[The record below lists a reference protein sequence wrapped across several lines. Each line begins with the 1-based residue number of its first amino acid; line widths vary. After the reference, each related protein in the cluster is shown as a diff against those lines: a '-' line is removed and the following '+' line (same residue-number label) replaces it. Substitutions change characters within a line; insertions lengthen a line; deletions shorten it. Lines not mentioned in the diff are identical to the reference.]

1 MMAHGTGAA
10 DWGDE
15 QDNAISWPLLGRILR
30 YARPYR
36 KLIVFTLL
44 LVLVSASLSLIPP
57 LLIKQLIDG
66 AIPSGDRT
74 QLVILAAA
82 MIAIPVVTGL
92 VQVAQNWG
100 NTIIGQ
106 RMMHDVRRQLYSHVL
121 RMPLSF
127 FTATRSGE
135 IMTRLTN
142 DVNGVQQVVTTSFT
156 NVMTNTVTVAT
167 TVGVMVWLDWRLAI
181 VALIALP
188 AFIFPT
194 QQFGNLRFR
203 AGRRAQAAL
212 GEMTMIV
219 QEKLNISG
227 AMLVKTFGR
236 EQREEREFDVASA
249 EVMKEQVSQ
258 SMVGRWFFMIV
269 TLYGAVAPAMVYGYG
284 GWLVINGDML
294 IGEVV
299 AFVFLVNRLFG
310 PVSQLFSV
318 HVDIAGSFALFE
330 RIFDYLDMEPSIAER
345 ADPTHLPTQD
355 RSVAF
360 EHVDFGYDA
369 GVPVLKDVT
378 FEAKPGELVA
388 LVGPS
393 GAGKTTVTYLV
404 SRLYDPESG
413 VVTLDRDDVRDLSF
427 TTLTNHIG
435 MVTQETYLFHASV
448 KDNLLY
454 ARPDA
459 TDEEIEAAAKAAH
472 VHEVVAQ
479 MPRGYDT
486 LVGERGYRL
495 SGGEKQRIAIARIIL
510 KDPRILLLDEATSSL
525 DSQSERLI
533 KEALDL
539 VMQSRTSIVI
549 AHRLST
555 IMAADQILVMD
566 GGRIVE
572 RGKHAELVGRGG
584 LYAQLY
590 HEQFKDG
597 AVDRDTPLLGE
608 GEDAEEEREPVVA
621 PAHAAM
627 APGHGGGEHPGGM
640 PGNGGGMHGGNG
652 GMPAH
657 GGGTGDTGGGHGGG
671 PHGGGH

>member
-1 MMAHGTGAA
+1 MMAHGAGAA
-10 DWGDE
+10 DWGDKK
-15 QDNAISWPLLGRILR
+15 DNSIDWSLLGRILS

-36 KLIVFTLL
+36 KLIIFTFALVF
-44 LVLVSASLSLIPP
+44 VSAALSLIPP
-57 LLIKQLIDG
+57 LLIKQMIDG
-66 AIPSGDRT
+66 ALPSGNRT
-74 QLVILAAA
+74 QLVTLAAA
-82 MIAIPVVTGL
+82 MVAIPVFTGL

-106 RMMHDVRRQLYSHVL
+106 RMMHDVRSQLYNHVL
-121 RMPLSF
+121 HMPLSF
-127 FTATRSGE
+127 FTTTRSGE

-142 DVNGVQQVVTTSFT
+142 DVNGVQQVVTTGFT
-156 NVMTNTVTVAT
+156 NVMTNSVTVLT
-167 TVGVMVWLDWRLAI
+167 TVAVMVWLDWRLAA

-188 AFIFPT
+188 AFILPT
-194 QQFGNLRFR
+194 QKFGSLRFR
-203 AGRRAQAAL
+203 SGRRVQAAL

-227 AMLVKTFGR
+227 AVLVKSFGR
-236 EQREEREFDVASA
+236 EKHEQQEFEDSSA
-249 EVMKEQVSQ
+249 DVMKEQISA
-258 SMVGRWFFMIV
+258 SMVGRWFFMVV

-294 IGEVV
+294 VGEVV

-330 RIFDYLDMEPSIAER
+330 RIFDYLDMQPSIAEPD
-345 ADPTHLPTQD
+345 DPIDLPTED
-355 RSVAF
+355 RSVTF
-360 EHVDFGYDA
+360 EGVSFGYDSDTL
-369 GVPVLKDVT
+369 VLKDVS

-404 SRLYDPESG
+404 SRLYDPDSG
-413 VVTLDRDDVRDLSF
+413 AVSLGGANVRELAF
-427 TTLTNHIG
+427 TTLTDHIG
-435 MVTQETYLFHASV
+435 MVTQETFLFHSSV

-454 ARPDA
+454 AKPDA
-459 TDEEIEAAAKAAH
+459 TDEEIEAAARAAH
-472 VHEVVAQ
+472 VHEVVEK
-479 MPRGYDT
+479 MPNGYDT
-486 LVGERGYRL
+486 MVGERGYRL

-533 KEALDL
+533 KEALGP
-539 VMQSRTSIVI
+539 VMETRTSIVI

-566 GGRIVE
+566 GGQIVE
-572 RGKHAELVGRGG
+572 RGKHDDLVALGG
-584 LYAQLY
+584 LYARLY

-597 AVDRDTPLLGE
+597 AVE
-608 GEDAEEEREPVVA
+608 FDAELIDAGDAKHTEDSGDGNGKTAAA
-621 PAHAAM
+621 PA
-627 APGHGGGEHPGGM
+627 M
-640 PGNGGGMHGGNG
+640 PSH

-657 GGGTGDTGGGHGGG
+657 ATGGRGTRDGGGMGGGGGNMPTHGTGGGS
-671 PHGGGH
+671 

>member
-1 MMAHGTGAA
+1 MMAHGAGAA
-10 DWGDE
+10 DWGDKE
-15 QDNAISWPLLGRILR
+15 DNAISWSLLGRILA

-36 KLIVFTLL
+36 KLIALTFV

-57 LLIKQLIDG
+57 LLIKQLIDV
-66 AIPSGDRT
+66 AIPDGDRT
-74 QLVILAAA
+74 LLVVLAGA
-82 MIAIPVVTGL
+82 MVAIPVVTGL

-106 RMMHDVRRQLYSHVL
+106 RMMHDVRGQLYNHVL

-142 DVNGVQQVVTTSFT
+142 DMNGVQAVVTTSFT

-167 TVGVMVWLDWRLAI
+167 TVAVMVWLDWRLTI

-227 AMLVKTFGR
+227 AVLVKSFGR
-236 EQREEREFDVASA
+236 ERQEEATFEVASA

-258 SMVGRWFFMIV
+258 SMVGRWFFMVV

-284 GWLVINGDML
+284 GWLVISGDML
-294 IGEVV
+294 VGEVV

-330 RIFDYLDMEPSIAER
+330 RIFEYLDMEPAIAER
-345 ADPTHLPTQD
+345 PNPTELPAQD
-355 RSVAF
+355 RTVAF
-360 EHVDFGYDA
+360 QHVDFGYDA
-369 GVPVLKDVT
+369 ATPVLKDIT
-378 FEAKPGELVA
+378 FEARPGELVA

-393 GAGKTTVTYLV
+393 GAGKTTATYLV
-404 SRLYDPESG
+404 SRLYDPDAG
-413 VVTLDRDDVRDLSF
+413 VVTLDGVDVRELTFPSLS
-427 TTLTNHIG
+427 NHIG

-454 ARPDA
+454 AKPDA
-459 TDEEIEAAAKAAH
+459 TDEELEAAAKAAY
-472 VHEVVAQ
+472 VHEIVAQ

-525 DSQSERLI
+525 DSASERLI
-533 KEALDL
+533 KEALEP

-555 IMAADQILVMD
+555 IIAADQILVMD

-572 RGKHAELVGRGG
+572 RGTHPELVNEGG
-584 LYAQLY
+584 LYARLY

-597 AVDRDTPLLGE
+597 AVERDTPLADELPEDGSDGE
-608 GEDAEEEREPVVA
+608 AKRTPVA
-621 PAHAAM
+621 SPAHAA
-627 APGHGGGEHPGGM
+627 AAGHGGPGGM
-640 PGNGGGMHGGNG
+640 GGGGHPDGMPGSNGGS
-652 GMPAH
+652 MPAH
-657 GGGTGDTGGGHGGG
+657 GGGDHRAG
-671 PHGGGH
+671 PHGG

>member
-1 MMAHGTGAA
+1 MMAHGVGAA
-10 DWGDE
+10 DWGDKK
-15 QDNAISWPLLGRILR
+15 DDAIEWSLLGRILA

-36 KLIVFTLL
+36 GLILFTFALVF
-44 LVLVSASLSLIPP
+44 VSAALSLVPP

-66 AIPSGDRT
+66 AIPAGDRT

-82 MIAIPVVTGL
+82 MIAIPVFTGL

-106 RMMHDVRRQLYSHVL
+106 RMMHDVRSQLYSHVL
-121 RMPLSF
+121 HMPLSF
-127 FTATRSGE
+127 FTTTRSGE

-142 DVNGVQQVVTTSFT
+142 DVNGVQQVVTTGFT
-156 NVMTNTVTVAT
+156 NVMTNSVTVAT
-167 TVGVMVWLDWRLAI
+167 TVAVMLWLDWRLAI

-188 AFIFPT
+188 AFVFPT
-194 QQFGNLRFR
+194 QKFGGLRFR
-203 AGRRAQAAL
+203 SGRRVQAAL

-227 AMLVKTFGR
+227 AVLVKSFGR
-236 EQREEREFDVASA
+236 EQQEEQEFEASSA
-249 EVMKEQVSQ
+249 DVMKEQISA
-258 SMVGRWFFMIV
+258 SMVGRWFFMVV
-269 TLYGAVAPAMVYGYG
+269 TLYGAIAPAMVYGYG
-284 GWLVINGDML
+284 GWLVINGQMQ
-294 IGEVV
+294 IGAVV

-330 RIFDYLDMEPSIAER
+330 RIFEYLDMQPSIAEP
-345 ADPTHLPTQD
+345 ADPTDLPTED
-355 RSVAF
+355 RSMSFKGVS
-360 EHVDFGYDA
+360 FGYDP
-369 GVPVLKDVT
+369 GTLVLKDVT

-404 SRLYDPESG
+404 SRLYDADSG
-413 VVTLDRDDVRDLSF
+413 VVSLGETNVRDLAF

-435 MVTQETYLFHASV
+435 MVTQETFLFHSSV

-454 ARPDA
+454 AKPEASDA
-459 TDEEIEAAAKAAH
+459 EIEAAARAAH
-472 VHEVVAQ
+472 VHEVIEK
-479 MPRGYDT
+479 MPNGYET

-533 KEALDL
+533 KEALEP
-539 VMQSRTSIVI
+539 VMRSRTSIVI

-572 RGKHAELVGRGG
+572 RGKHDELVALGG
-584 LYAQLY
+584 LYGRLY

-597 AVDRDTPLLGE
+597 AVEFDAELIDANG
-608 GEDAEEEREPVVA
+608 GEDDSEDGNGKTAAA
-621 PAHAAM
+621 PASAHGMPTHAI
-627 APGHGGGEHPGGM
+627 GGGSGEMPSHGAGG
-640 PGNGGGMHGGNG
+640 
-652 GMPAH
+652 A
-657 GGGTGDTGGGHGGG
+657 
-671 PHGGGH
+671 